1 MPETMPLFPD
11 LSPVGGKPVRVAFDG
26 GRLTSDAGILVLAE
40 IERRLNI
47 AERLAGC
54 VEDRRRPD
62 RVVHD
67 LASMIRFRALLIA
80 AGYTDANDCDAMRAD
95 PAFKLAVGRLPE
107 SGRDLCSQPTMTRLE
122 NLPGRTA
129 LIRMMDCMVELF
141 CDSFETVPRRLV
153 LDIDDTGDRVHGGQQ
168 LALFNA
174 HHGGYC
180 FMPIHI
186 YEAQTGKPVAVVLRG
201 GKTPD
206 GTEVTLVLRHVVKA
220 IRRRFPKVDIVI
232 RGDSHYGR
240 HEAMGWLER
249 NRVAY
254 VFGLAGNSVLRERTA
269 AIAESTA
276 VERAEVSA
284 DKVRHFKEFRY
295 AANSWKTERKVIA
308 RIEAT
313 PVGSDTRYIV
323 TNVEGTARWLYETL
337 YCARG
342 QAENLIK
349 AHKLHLASDRT
360 SCHDAT
366 ANQFRLLVHTA
377 AYWLLLELK
386 NLAPKTSFW
395 CYAQFDTIRI
405 ALVKIAA
412 RVTEMTTRI
421 KISLPSSYPH
431 KADLSRLAGKAI
443 TAQPP

>member
-1 MPETMPLFPD
+1 MSENMPLLPE

-40 IERRLNI
+40 IERQLKI

-67 LASMIRFRALLIA
+67 LASMIRFRALMIA
-80 AGYTDANDCDAMRAD
+80 AGYADANDCDQLRTD

-129 LIRMMDCMVELF
+129 LIRMMDTMVELF
-141 CDSFETVPRRLV
+141 CDSFEAVPRRLV
-153 LDIDDTGDRVHGGQQ
+153 LDIDDTRDRVHGGQQ
-168 LALFNA
+168 LALFNT

-180 FMPIHI
+180 FMPIHV

-206 GTEVTLVLRHVVKA
+206 GAEVTLVLRHVVKA

-240 HEAMGWLER
+240 HEAITWLER

-254 VFGLAGNSVLRERTA
+254 IFGLAGNSVLSERTA
-269 AIAESTA
+269 AIAENAA
-276 VERAEVSA
+276 VERAEDNA
-284 DKVRHFKEFRY
+284 DKVRQFTEFRY

-313 PVGSDTRYIV
+313 PMGSDTRYIV
-323 TNVEGTARWLYETL
+323 TNLKGTPRWLYETL

-360 SCHDAT
+360 SCHEAG

-395 CYAQFDTIRI
+395 RDAQFDTIRL
-405 ALVKIAA
+405 AFVKIAA
-412 RVTEMTTRI
+412 RVTEIATRI
-421 KISLPSSYPH
+421 KISLPSSYPY
-431 KADLSRLAGKAI
+431 KADLSSLAGKAVA
-443 TAQPP
+443 AQPP